1 MPRLLNLT
9 NITNQPIEYLNIL
22 IFYPNYDNHGER
34 YYLNQYKKMQQAN
47 IDLFN
52 LFLFGMLISCLFCNC
67 YRQPNQIQSKKNY
80 KSKSKLNPTPKIVLV
95 NDDTLVVSGKPVE
108 V

>member
-1 MPRLLNLT
+1 
-9 NITNQPIEYLNIL
+9 
-22 IFYPNYDNHGER
+22 
-34 YYLNQYKKMQQAN
+34 MQQAN

-67 YRQPNQIQSKKNY
+67 YRQPNQKQSKKNY
-80 KSKSKLNPTPKIVLV
+80 KSKSKLNPNPKIVLV

>member
-1 MPRLLNLT
+1 MPGLLNLT
-9 NITNQPIEYLNIL
+9 NITSEPIEYLNIL
-22 IFYPNYDNHGER
+22 IFYPNYDNHAER
-34 YYLNQYKKMQQAN
+34 YYLNQYKKMQQTN

-67 YRQPNQIQSKKNY
+67 YRQPAQTKTKN
-80 KSKSKLNPTPKIVLV
+80 KHKPEIVIV
-95 NDDTLVVSGKPVE
+95 NDDSLVVSGNPVE

>member
-1 MPRLLNLT
+1 
-9 NITNQPIEYLNIL
+9 
-22 IFYPNYDNHGER
+22 
-34 YYLNQYKKMQQAN
+34 MQQAN

-67 YRQPNQIQSKKNY
+67 YRQPTQIKSKKNY
-80 KSKSKLNPTPKIVLV
+80 KSKPKIVLV
-95 NDDTLVVSGKPVE
+95 NDDSLVVSGKPVE

>member
-1 MPRLLNLT
+1 MPGLLNLT
-9 NITNQPIEYLNIL
+9 NITTQPIEYLNIL
-22 IFYPNYDNHGER
+22 IFYPNYDNHAER
-34 YYLNQYKKMQQAN
+34 YYFNQYKKMQQAN

-67 YRQPNQIQSKKNY
+67 YRQPTQTKN
-80 KSKSKLNPTPKIVLV
+80 KHKPEIVVV
-95 NDDTLVVSGKPVE
+95 NDDSLVVSGKPVE